1 MDTEDYNPCV
11 DDFVEMI
18 KKADPEMSRQ
28 MKSHYKK
35 KFIGMSE
42 DISQQNLLYKMCLK
56 MYEMEDD
63 LKWYKENYERV
74 KEVNAELKRQKI

>member
-1 MDTEDYNPCV
+1 MDTV

-35 KFIGMSE
+35 KFIGMRE
-42 DISQQNLLYKMCLK
+42 DETKQNLLYKMCLK

-63 LKWYKENYERV
+63 LNWYKENLKIV
-74 KEVNAELKRQKI
+74 KEANAELKRQKI